1 MPQPAHRQRL
11 LRAMTDAGY
20 SSTRSRRAIV
30 DAITSAPGGLTAA
43 AILER
48 AQNAHPSLGL
58 VTVYR
63 TLDILSGLG
72 LVRRIHMEGGCHTY
86 ALAQCAHGHHI
97 ICERCHR
104 AVEFEGC
111 ELHALENS
119 VTLQTGF
126 RITDHWLE
134 MFGLCPSC
142 QQEADEVPAQSDCLA
157 AD

>member
-1 MPQPAHRQRL
+1 MPHLSHRQRL
-11 LRAMTDAGY
+11 LRALADAGY

-30 DAITSAPGGLTAA
+30 DVVAGEPGGLTAA

-48 AQNAHPSLGL
+48 AQGVHPKLGL

-63 TLDILSGLG
+63 TLDILSSLG
-72 LVRRIHMEGGCHTY
+72 AVRRIHMEDGCHTY
-86 ALAQCAHGHHI
+86 ALAQCSHGHHI

-111 ELHALENS
+111 ELRELEDA
-119 VTLQTGF
+119 VTRQTGF
-126 RITDHWLE
+126 RVTDHWLE

-142 QQEADEVPAQSDCLA
+142 QRAESEATAA
-157 AD
+157 ADDTMAG